1 MSFDLV
7 NIEKWP
13 ESIQDLYYEGLY
25 FIDYINKMS
34 NYRGDIDINEVMELE
49 IDIKRWLHEINLK
62 VIPKTL
68 YKPDVLQHA
77 FNEVDRGF
85 FVNDS
90 QIDQTMEYVLRIIES
105 VPFDRI
111 QTNSIKKSKTTLPF
125 INYVDISRIEELD
138 NIKNKSFDLSKLI
151 QFCKELNSCFKN
163 CNYLATAMII
173 RAIIDH
179 VPPIF
184 GCKNFSE
191 ICNNYKGTRS
201 FKDSMLNLDRSS
213 RKISDNHLHSQIRKT
228 EVLPNR
234 TQVNFSND
242 LDVLLAEIV
251 RLLK

>member
-1 MSFDLV
+1 MSFDPA

-13 ESIQDLYYEGLY
+13 EYVQDLYYEGLDLIQY
-25 FIDYINKMS
+25 IDKVK
-34 NYRGDIDINEVMELE
+34 NYDGDIDEAMELE
-49 IDIKRWLHEINLK
+49 TDLKRWLHQINLRI
-62 VIPKTL
+62 IPKTL
-68 YKPDVLQHA
+68 YKNEDIQQI
-77 FNEVDRGF
+77 FDEVDRGIF
-85 FVNDS
+85 ANDT
-90 QIDQTMEYVLRIIES
+90 QIDQAVEYALKIIES
-105 VPFDRI
+105 VPFDKI
-111 QTNSIKKSKTTLPF
+111 QENAVKKSITLQV

-151 QFCKELNSCFKN
+151 QFCRELNSCFRN
-163 CNYLATAMII
+163 CNYLAIAMII

-184 GCKNFSE
+184 GCKIFSE
-191 ICNNYKGTRS
+191 VCNNYKGTKS
-201 FKDSMLNLDRSS
+201 FKYSMLNLDKSL